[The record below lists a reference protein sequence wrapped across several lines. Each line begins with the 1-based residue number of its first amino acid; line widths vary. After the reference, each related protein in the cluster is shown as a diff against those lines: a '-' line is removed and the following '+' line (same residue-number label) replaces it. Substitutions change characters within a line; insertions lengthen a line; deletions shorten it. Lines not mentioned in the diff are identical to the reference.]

1 MTMKSRDGFEEVN
14 RELREGTWVEDPV
27 SRRAMLQAL
36 GLTAAGLAAG
46 LPLSRPDSAHAQTP
60 KRGGTVKIGSFQNI
74 DTLDAHNTTFITAC
88 GIHNNIYNGLLKI
101 TSTDGKSV
109 DFKPELARE
118 WEIQGDRVHIFRLHK
133 GVTFHNGDPCTS
145 ADIKWNLERVKDKQ
159 QAPIHAW
166 KLELLEAI
174 ETPDPQTIKLSF
186 SKPYPFLRVAF
197 TGSTGRAATI
207 LSPRAVKE
215 KGKAYG
221 RSPVGTGPFKFV
233 EWKEGDFILLERYAD
248 YWDKDAAG
256 GKLPYLDKLQ
266 IKFIIEPST
275 LVAALKTGEVDG
287 INNVSPQFVADLRK
301 DPKLNVF
308 TAVGGNWRCLHMNL
322 AKEPFSDKNLR
333 KAVAFAIDRKEILER
348 VEFGEGIIAHGPVSP
363 PMGGFYDAAYETGKN
378 GQYFDLE
385 QAKQLMKQSKSG
397 RGPPGPARQD
407 RDQGEHRA
415 GRRADVPAPVA
426 AGAAVGPGADPVGR
440 RPRPRRDAVPRAAL
454 RGGVERGQVGEPGVR
469 QDGRGG
475 ALRERLQ
482 EAQEILR
489 GGGEDHH
496 RGRAGGH
503 HAPPQRAKGLPQV
516 REGIPDDPG
525 WAHRHA
531 PRLAGQGVADGPLT
545 LALSAGD
552 TLSPLG
558 RG

>member
-1 MTMKSRDGFEEVN
+1 MKIRDGFEEVN
-14 RELREGTWVEDPV
+14 RELREGAWRDDPV

-46 LPLSRPDSAHAQTP
+46 LPLGMAGMAHAQTP
-60 KRGGTVKIGSFQNI
+60 KRGGTIKIGSFQNI

-88 GIHNNIYNGLLKI
+88 AIHNNIYNGLLRI

-118 WEIQGDRVHIFRLHK
+118 WEVQGDRVHVFRLHK

-145 ADIKWNLERVKDKQ
+145 ADIKWNLERVKDKT

-166 KLELLEAI
+166 KLALLESI

-186 SKPYPFLRVAF
+186 AKPYPFLRVAF

-233 EWKEGDFILLERYAD
+233 EWKEGDFILLERFAD
-248 YWDKDAAG
+248 YWEKDAGG
-256 GKLPYLDKLQ
+256 GKLPYLDKVL

-287 INNVSPQFVADLRK
+287 INNVAPQFVADLRK
-301 DPKLNVF
+301 DPKLTVS
-308 TAVGGNWRCLHMNL
+308 TAVGGNWRCMHMNL

-333 KAVAFAIDRKEILER
+333 KAIAFALDRKEILSR
-348 VEFGEGIIAHGPVSP
+348 VEFDEGIIAHGPISP
-363 PMGGFYDAAYETGKN
+363 PMGGFYDAAFETGKN

-385 QAKQLMKQSKSG
+385 QAKQLMKQSKYANGTEVMLLSG
-397 RGPPGPARQD
+397 NAGTAPRQAEVVQAQLAKIGVKVNIELAD
-407 RDQGEHRA
+407 APTFRRRWLQERQWDLVGLQWDADLDPDETLYPELHSGEAWNA
-415 GRRADVPAPVA
+415 GRWVNADFDKMVEGARSENDFKKRKKFYEEAVRLIVEDAPVVILLHLNEQKVFHKYVKGFQMIP
-426 AGAAVGPGADPVGR
+426 AGLIDM
-440 RPRPRRDAVPRAAL
+440 
-454 RGGVERGQVGEPGVR
+454 
-469 QDGRGG
+469 
-475 ALRERLQ
+475 
-482 EAQEILR
+482 
-489 GGGEDHH
+489 H
-496 RGRAGGH
+496 RVWLD
-503 HAPPQRAKGLPQV
+503 K
-516 REGIPDDPG
+516 
-525 WAHRHA
+525 
-531 PRLAGQGVADGPLT
+531 
-545 LALSAGD
+545 
-552 TLSPLG
+552 
-558 RG
+558 

>member
-60 KRGGTVKIGSFQNI
+60 KRGGTIRIGSFQNI

-88 GIHNNIYNGLLKI
+88 AIHNNIYNGLLKI

-118 WEIQGDRVHIFRLHK
+118 WEIQGDRVHVFRLHK

-159 QAPIHAW
+159 QSPIHAW
-166 KLELLEAI
+166 KLGLLESI

-197 TGSTGRAATI
+197 TGSTGRAGTI

-233 EWKEGDFILLERYAD
+233 EWKEGDFILLERFAD

-256 GKLPYLDKLQ
+256 GKLPYLDKVQ

-301 DPKLNVF
+301 DAKLNVF
-308 TAVGGNWRCLHMNL
+308 TAVGGNWRCMHMNM
-322 AKEPFSDKNLR
+322 AKEPFTDKNLR
-333 KAVAFAIDRKEILER
+333 KAVTFALDRKEILDR
-348 VEFGEGIIAHGPVSP
+348 VEFGEGIIAHGPISP
-363 PMGGFYDAAYETGKN
+363 PMGGFYDAAYESGKN

-385 QAKQLMKQSKSG
+385 QAKALMKQSKHAS
-397 RGPPGPARQD
+397 
-407 RDQGEHRA
+407 
-415 GRRADVPAPVA
+415 
-426 AGAAVGPGADPVGR
+426 
-440 RPRPRRDAVPRAAL
+440 
-454 RGGVERGQVGEPGVR
+454 GVEVMLLSGNAGTAPR
-469 QDGRGG
+469 QAEVVQAQLAKIGIKVNIELADAPTFR
-475 ALRERLQ
+475 RRWLQ
-482 EAQEILR
+482 ERQWDLVGVQWDADLDPDETLYPELHSSEAWNAGKWANADFDKMVEAARSENDFKKRKKYYEEAVRIINEDSPVVILLHLNEQKVFHKYVK
-489 GGGEDHH
+489 GFQMIPAGLIDMH
-496 RGRAGGH
+496 RVWLDKA
-503 HAPPQRAKGLPQV
+503 
-516 REGIPDDPG
+516 
-525 WAHRHA
+525 
-531 PRLAGQGVADGPLT
+531 
-545 LALSAGD
+545 
-552 TLSPLG
+552 
-558 RG
+558 